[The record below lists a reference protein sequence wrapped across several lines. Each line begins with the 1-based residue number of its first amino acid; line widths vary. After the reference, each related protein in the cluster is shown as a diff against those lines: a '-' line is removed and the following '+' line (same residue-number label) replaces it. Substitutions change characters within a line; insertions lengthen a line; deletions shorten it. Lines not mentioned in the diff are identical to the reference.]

1 MDKKALH
8 RNEQTYENEFED
20 EIIYNQQNK
29 KDRKI
34 NSMAI
39 SKNNSILSLQ
49 DSSRQNK
56 NSKYNDIY

>member
-39 SKNNSILSLQ
+39 SKNNSILSL
-49 DSSRQNK
+49 
-56 NSKYNDIY
+56 